1 MTTDEQ
7 SHVLIIGASGG
18 VGKALVEHYL
28 NQDWRVTAWSR
39 NPIEVTHDALS
50 CVQVPGY
57 QPAQIS
63 DALAELDD
71 VQGVISTLGVLH
83 NDDFMPEKQLDAVNA
98 EQLQASFQVNAI
110 LPILLL
116 QQLLP
121 KLPRK
126 QPAFWVQL
134 SAKVGSITDNYL
146 GGWYSYRA
154 SKAALNML
162 LKTASVELGRSHKK
176 LVIAAIHPGT
186 TDTQLSKPFQER
198 LPQDKLY
205 SPAKSASRIAAVI
218 ADLTTD
224 DSGKLL
230 HWDGTELPY

>member
-18 VGKALVEHYL
+18 VGKALIEHYL

-50 CVQVPGY
+50 CVQVQGY

>member
-126 QPAFWVQL
+126 QPGFWVQL

>member
-1 MTTDEQ
+1 MNTEKQ

-18 VGKALVEHYL
+18 VGQALVEYYL
-28 NQDWRVTAWSR
+28 TVGWRVTAWSR
-39 NPIEVTHDALS
+39 SRLSITHDALS
-50 CVQVPGY
+50 CVQVQGY
-57 QPAQIS
+57 HPEQVA
-63 DALAELDD
+63 DAVASLADLS
-71 VQGVISTLGVLH
+71 GVISTLGVLH
-83 NDDFMPEKQLDAVNA
+83 NAEFMPEKHLGAVNA
-98 EQLQASFQVNAI
+98 EQLEASFQVNTI

-116 QQLLP
+116 QQLVP

-126 QPAFWVQL
+126 APAFWLQL

-162 LKTASVELGRSHKK
+162 LKTAAIELARSHKQ
-176 LVIAAIHPGT
+176 LVIAAMHPGT
-186 TDTQLSKPFQER
+186 TDTGLSKPFQDR
-198 LPQDKLY
+198 LPADKLY
-205 SPAKSASRIAAVI
+205 SPAQSAARIAAVVEKL
-218 ADLTTD
+218 ATG